1 MKQIYILRHAQT
13 NSAGELT
20 ESGKNSAILLANK
33 LPAFDVVVS
42 SPHQRTIQTAQ
53 LLTGKMLKTDE
64 RASFYMA
71 AQQNSDAINS
81 LAKEKK
87 ITFFEAVLI
96 FDNEDILKGMYSQA
110 NKLYELI
117 NELLDQNGKNTLII
131 PHDFTI
137 CPTLQKWGRSL
148 GSLDN
153 LNGAIIYDKDR
164 YINYPRH

>member
-20 ESGKNSAILLANK
+20 ESGKNVAIILAKK
-33 LPAFDVVVS
+33 LPVFDVVVS
-42 SPHQRTIQTAQ
+42 SPHQRAIQTAQ
-53 LLTGKMLKTDE
+53 LLTGKMPKTDE

-81 LAKEKK
+81 LAKQKK
-87 ITFFEAVLI
+87 ITFFEAVQI
-96 FDNEDILKGMYSQA
+96 FDNKDILKGMYSQA
-110 NKLYELI
+110 NKLYEFI
-117 NELLDQNGKNTLII
+117 NELLDQNGKNALII
-131 PHDFTI
+131 SHDFTI

-148 GSLDN
+148 VSLDN

>member
-20 ESGKNSAILLANK
+20 ESGTNVAIILAKK
-33 LPAFDVVVS
+33 LPVFDVVVS

-117 NELLDQNGKNTLII
+117 NELLDKKGNNALII
-131 PHDFTI
+131 SQDFTI

>member
-20 ESGKNSAILLANK
+20 ESGKNAAILLAKK
-33 LPAFDVVVS
+33 LPIFDTVVC
-42 SPHQRTIQTAQ
+42 SPYQRAIQTAQ
-53 LLTGKMLKTDE
+53 LLRGKMPITDE

-71 AQQNSDAINS
+71 AQQNSDAINM
-81 LAKEKK
+81 LARQNK
-87 ITFFEAVLI
+87 ITFFEAVQI
-96 FDNEDILKGMYSQA
+96 FDNKDVLKGMYSQA

-117 NELLDQNGKNTLII
+117 NELLDQKGNNALII
-131 PHDFTI
+131 SHDFTI
-137 CPTLQKWGRSL
+137 CPTLQKWGRPL
-148 GSLDN
+148 VSLDN